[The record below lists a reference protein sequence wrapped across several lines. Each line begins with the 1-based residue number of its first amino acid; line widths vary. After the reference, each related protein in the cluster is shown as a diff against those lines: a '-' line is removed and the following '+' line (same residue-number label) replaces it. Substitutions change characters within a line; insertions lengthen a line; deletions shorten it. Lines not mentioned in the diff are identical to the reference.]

1 MELRR
6 EDERRGGEEAVTSVF
21 LVKNR
26 NIFATCLLYLLR
38 RGNGETRGW

>member
-6 EDERRGGEEAVTSVF
+6 EDERRRGEEAVTSVF

-38 RGNGETRGW
+38 RGNGD